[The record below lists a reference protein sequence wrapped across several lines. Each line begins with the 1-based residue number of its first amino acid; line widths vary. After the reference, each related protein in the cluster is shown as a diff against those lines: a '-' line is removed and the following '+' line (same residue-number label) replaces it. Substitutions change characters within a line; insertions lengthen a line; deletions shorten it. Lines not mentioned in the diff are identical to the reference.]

1 MLDEVVKEIKKA
13 EEECRIMQSDAQD
26 TARKL
31 LRDADAECE
40 EIAKNT
46 AVEIKTLLA
55 DERAAAEKTAQK
67 NYEERMK
74 KCEAETKEL
83 KKSKAELTD
92 AAATEVVKSILN
104 KYVSR

>member
-13 EEECRIMQSDAQD
+13 EEECRIMQSDAQE

-67 NYEERMK
+67 NYEERIK
-74 KCEAETKEL
+74 KSEAEAKEL
-83 KKSKAELTD
+83 KISKAELTD